1 MSFAQVYTRSVVGLH
16 APAVIIEV
24 HLSQGLPAL
33 TIVGLPEAAVRESKD
48 RVRSAILNSGFQF
61 PNRRLTINLAPADLP
76 KDGARLDLPIA
87 IGILAASDQLD
98 PEVLSGFEFIGELA
112 LNGEL
117 RQVTGSLA
125 VARAIK
131 AEDLVQK
138 KQQRQNTETLLNK
151 DTLPKRQLS
160 EKQPSSTDLLNK
172 LTEEP
177 LTEPQQSRQLIV
189 PKANGAE
196 ASRVE
201 GIEVLA
207 AQNLKA
213 VCDHL
218 QALAYPSEQIEQLQV
233 VAPTP
238 AQQHAGYKV
247 DLADVKGQH
256 HARRALEIAAAGGH
270 SLLFTGPPGSGKTLM
285 ASRLPTI
292 LPDLSAEDALEVAST
307 YSVADS
313 DYDYGTRPFRQ
324 VHHTISAVALVGGG
338 SRPKPGEITLANKG
352 VLFLDELP
360 EFERAVLEVLRQPL
374 EAKQITISRANSQMT
389 FPANFQLVAAMN
401 PCPCGYDGDASGRC
415 RCRPEQIKR
424 YQDKLSG
431 PLLDRIDLHI
441 TVPALPIADLQNAQA
456 GESSEQ
462 VRLRVA
468 AAHQRQLQRQQKV
481 NNQLSPSEIDDYVPL
496 GEGEQQLLQ
505 LAQQRLNLS
514 ARGYHRVLRV
524 ARTIADLADSDG
536 VTSIHISEALSYR
549 SK

>member
-16 APAVIIEV
+16 APEVIIEV

-98 PEVLSGFEFIGELA
+98 PTVLAGFEFIGELA

-117 RQVTGSLA
+117 RQVSGSLA
-125 VARAIK
+125 VARAMK
-131 AEDLVQK
+131 AEVLAEQI
-138 KQQRQNTETLLNK
+138 LK
-151 DTLPKRQLS
+151 DDEQLMS
-160 EKQPSSTDLLNK
+160 P
-172 LTEEP
+172 
-177 LTEPQQSRQLIV
+177 SRQLIV
-189 PKANGAE
+189 PTINGAE
-196 ASRVE
+196 ASRVD
-201 GIEVLA
+201 GITVLA
-207 AQNLKA
+207 ATNLKA
-213 VCDHL
+213 VCNHL
-218 QALAYPSEQIEQLQV
+218 QSLTDSSLLDERLTAVEPS
-233 VAPTP
+233 PT
-238 AQQHAGYKV
+238 QQHIGYQV

-324 VHHTISAVALVGGG
+324 VHHTTSAVALVGGG

-360 EFERAVLEVLRQPL
+360 EFDRTVLEVLRQPL

-401 PCPCGYDGDASGRC
+401 PCPCGYDGDGSGRC

-441 TVPALPIADLQNAQA
+441 TVPALPIADLQNAET
-456 GESSEQ
+456 GETSEQ
-462 VRLRVA
+462 VRARVA
-468 AAHQRQLQRQQKV
+468 AAHQRQMNRQQKV
-481 NNQLSPSEIDDYVPL
+481 NNELSPSEIDKYIQL
-496 GEGEQQLLQ
+496 GAGEQQLLQ

-524 ARTIADLADSDG
+524 ARTIADLADSIDI
-536 VTSIHISEALSYR
+536 TSAHVSEALSYR

>member
-16 APAVIIEV
+16 APKVIIEV

-87 IGILAASDQLD
+87 IGILAASGQLA

-131 AEDLVQK
+131 AEGLALK
-138 KQQRQNTETLLNK
+138 MSQQAVEDKEKALSAALPTLQA
-151 DTLPKRQLS
+151 TPH
-160 EKQPSSTDLLNK
+160 
-172 LTEEP
+172 
-177 LTEPQQSRQLIV
+177 LIV
-189 PKANGAE
+189 PSHNGAE
-196 ASRVE
+196 ASRVD
-201 GIEVLA
+201 GITILA
-207 AQNLKA
+207 APSLKD

-218 QALAYPSEQIEQLQV
+218 QSLSGVTDSDKQLQV
-233 VAPTP
+233 VQPSPAP
-238 AQQHAGYKV
+238 QQVGYQV

-292 LPDLSAEDALEVAST
+292 LPDLSPEDALEVAST

-313 DYDYGTRPFRQ
+313 NYDYGTRPFRQ

-360 EFERAVLEVLRQPL
+360 EFDRTVLEVLRQPL

-401 PCPCGYDGDASGRC
+401 PCPCGYDGDTSGRC
-415 RCRPEQIKR
+415 RCRPEQIRR

-456 GESSEQ
+456 GETSKQ
-462 VRLRVA
+462 VRARVA
-468 AAHQRQLQRQQKV
+468 TAYEYQLKRQQKV
-481 NNQLSPSEIDDYVPL
+481 NNELSPSEIDQYIQL
-496 GEGEQQLLQ
+496 GDSEQQLLQ

-524 ARTIADLADSDG
+524 ARTIADLAASVDI
-536 VTSIHISEALSYR
+536 TSAHVSEALSYR
-549 SK
+549 GK

>member
-16 APAVIIEV
+16 APKVIIEV

-87 IGILAASDQLD
+87 IGILAASGQIE
-98 PEVLSGFEFIGELA
+98 PEVLSKFEFIGELA

-131 AEDLVQK
+131 AEGLAAKTSQAKTSQALKEDGQATNE
-138 KQQRQNTETLLNK
+138 QTT
-151 DTLPKRQLS
+151 P
-160 EKQPSSTDLLNK
+160 
-172 LTEEP
+172 
-177 LTEPQQSRQLIV
+177 QLIV
-189 PKANGAE
+189 PINNGAE
-196 ASRVE
+196 ASRVD
-201 GIEVLA
+201 GVTILA
-207 AQNLKA
+207 APSLKA

-218 QALAYPSEQIEQLQV
+218 QSLSNPSGLDACLDARLQAV
-233 VAPTP
+233 QPSPAPP
-238 AQQHAGYKV
+238 QVGYQV

-360 EFERAVLEVLRQPL
+360 EFDRTVLEVLRQPL

-401 PCPCGYDGDASGRC
+401 PCPCGYDGDTSGRC

-456 GESSEQ
+456 GETSEQ
-462 VRLRVA
+462 VRNRVA

-481 NNQLSPSEIDDYVPL
+481 NNELSPSEINKYIRL
-496 GEGEQQLLQ
+496 GESEQQLLQ

-524 ARTIADLADSDG
+524 ARTIADLAASVDI
-536 VTSIHISEALSYR
+536 TSAHVSEALSYR

>member
-16 APAVIIEV
+16 APQVIIEV

-33 TIVGLPEAAVRESKD
+33 TIVGLPAAAVRESKD
-48 RVRSAILNSGFQF
+48 RVRSAIINSGFQF

-87 IGILAASDQLD
+87 IGILAASGQLE
-98 PEVLSGFEFIGELA
+98 PEALSRFEFIGELA

-117 RQVTGSLA
+117 RQVSGSLA

-131 AEDLVQK
+131 AEMLAACK
-138 KQQRQNTETLLNK
+138 NTEQ
-151 DTLPKRQLS
+151 D
-160 EKQPSSTDLLNK
+160 SSL
-172 LTEEP
+172 
-177 LTEPQQSRQLIV
+177 RQLIV
-189 PKANGAE
+189 PCDNGAE
-196 ASRVE
+196 ASRVD
-201 GIEVLA
+201 GVTILA

-213 VCDHL
+213 VCNHL
-218 QALAYPSEQIEQLQV
+218 QSLADSSLIDERLEV
-233 VAPTP
+233 VQAT
-238 AQQHAGYKV
+238 AVQSKVAYKV

-270 SLLFTGPPGSGKTLM
+270 SILFTGPPGSGKTLM

-292 LPDLSAEDALEVAST
+292 LPDLSDEDALEVAST

-352 VLFLDELP
+352 ILFLDELP
-360 EFERAVLEVLRQPL
+360 EFDRTVLEVLRQPL
-374 EAKQITISRANSQMT
+374 EAKQITISRANSQLT
-389 FPANFQLVAAMN
+389 FPANFQLIAAMN
-401 PCPCGYDGDASGRC
+401 PCPCGYDGDGSGRC

-456 GESSEQ
+456 GETSEQ
-462 VRLRVA
+462 VRTRVA
-468 AAHQRQLQRQQKV
+468 AAHQQQLERQKKV
-481 NNQLSPSEIDDYVPL
+481 NNELSPSEIDKYIHL
-496 GEGEQQLLQ
+496 GAGEQQLLQ

-524 ARTIADLADSDG
+524 ARTIADLADSEG
-536 VTSIHISEALSYR
+536 ITSAHVSEALSYR

>member
-16 APAVIIEV
+16 APEVIIEV

-98 PEVLSGFEFIGELA
+98 PTVLSGFEFIGELA

-117 RQVTGSLA
+117 RQISGSLA
-125 VARAIK
+125 VARAMK
-131 AEDLVQK
+131 AEVLATQ
-138 KQQRQNTETLLNK
+138 LLK
-151 DTLPKRQLS
+151 GD
-160 EKQPSSTDLLNK
+160 EKMMSST
-172 LTEEP
+172 
-177 LTEPQQSRQLIV
+177 RQLIV
-189 PKANGAE
+189 PTINGAE

-201 GIEVLA
+201 GITVLA
-207 AQNLKA
+207 APNLKA
-213 VCDHL
+213 VCNHL
-218 QALAYPSEQIEQLQV
+218 QSLTDSSFLDERLTEVEPNQIQK
-233 VAPTP
+233 
-238 AQQHAGYKV
+238 HIGYQV

-270 SLLFTGPPGSGKTLM
+270 SLLLTGPPGSGKTLM

-360 EFERAVLEVLRQPL
+360 EFDRTVLEVLRQPL

-401 PCPCGYDGDASGRC
+401 PCPCGYDGDTSGRC

-441 TVPALPIADLQNAQA
+441 TVPALPIADLQSAQA
-456 GESSEQ
+456 GETSKQ
-462 VRLRVA
+462 VRERVA
-468 AAHQRQLQRQQKV
+468 VAHQHQLKRQRKV
-481 NNQLSPSEIDDYVPL
+481 NNELSPSEIDEYIKL
-496 GEGEQQLLQ
+496 GDSEKQLLQ

-524 ARTIADLADSDG
+524 ARTIADLAN
-536 VTSIHISEALSYR
+536 SIDINSAHVSEALSYR
-549 SK
+549 AK

>member
-16 APAVIIEV
+16 APKVIIEV

-112 LNGEL
+112 LNGNL

-131 AEDLVQK
+131 AEALASKVLQLA
-138 KQQRQNTETLLNK
+138 NITE
-151 DTLPKRQLS
+151 QELS
-160 EKQPSSTDLLNK
+160 EPQPK
-172 LTEEP
+172 
-177 LTEPQQSRQLIV
+177 PQTPQLIV
-189 PKANGAE
+189 PIDNGAE
-196 ASRVE
+196 ASRVD
-201 GIEVLA
+201 GVTILA
-207 AQNLKA
+207 AQSLKT

-218 QALAYPSEQIEQLQV
+218 QSLANPSAAYESLDV
-233 VAPTP
+233 VQPSP
-238 AQQHAGYKV
+238 AQQHVGYQV

-292 LPDLSAEDALEVAST
+292 LPDLSDEDALEVAST

-360 EFERAVLEVLRQPL
+360 EFDRSVLEVLRQPL

-401 PCPCGYDGDASGRC
+401 PCPCCNDA
-415 RCRPEQIKR
+415 
-424 YQDKLSG
+424 KLM
-431 PLLDRIDLHI
+431 
-441 TVPALPIADLQNAQA
+441 AK
-456 GESSEQ
+456 
-462 VRLRVA
+462 VR
-468 AAHQRQLQRQQKV
+468 
-481 NNQLSPSEIDDYVPL
+481 N
-496 GEGEQQLLQ
+496 
-505 LAQQRLNLS
+505 
-514 ARGYHRVLRV
+514 
-524 ARTIADLADSDG
+524 
-536 VTSIHISEALSYR
+536 
-549 SK
+549 

>member
-16 APAVIIEV
+16 APQVIIEV

-33 TIVGLPEAAVRESKD
+33 TIVGLPAAAVRESKD

-87 IGILAASDQLD
+87 IGILAASGQLE

-117 RQVTGSLA
+117 RQVSGSLA
-125 VARAIK
+125 VARAMK
-131 AEDLVQK
+131 AESLVAKSAIADEQ
-138 KQQRQNTETLLNK
+138 E
-151 DTLPKRQLS
+151 PRQL
-160 EKQPSSTDLLNK
+160 
-172 LTEEP
+172 
-177 LTEPQQSRQLIV
+177 QQLRQLIV
-189 PKANGAE
+189 PIDNGAE

-201 GIEVLA
+201 GVEILG
-207 AQNLKA
+207 AQSLKA

-218 QALAYPSEQIEQLQV
+218 QSLADPSVITERLEIV
-233 VAPTP
+233 TPSP
-238 AQQHAGYKV
+238 AQQHIGYQV
-247 DLADVKGQH
+247 DLSDVKGQH

-292 LPDLSAEDALEVAST
+292 LPDLSDEDALEVAST

-360 EFERAVLEVLRQPL
+360 EFDRTVLEVLRQPL
-374 EAKQITISRANSQMT
+374 EAKQITISRANSQLT

-401 PCPCGYDGDASGRC
+401 PCPCGYDGDGSGRC

-456 GESSEQ
+456 GETSAQ
-462 VRLRVA
+462 VRIRVA
-468 AAHQRQLQRQQKV
+468 AAHKQQLKRQKKV
-481 NNQLSPSEIDDYVPL
+481 NNELSPSEIDKYIQL

-524 ARTIADLADSDG
+524 ARTIADLADSIDI
-536 VTSIHISEALSYR
+536 TSAHVSEALSYR

>member
-16 APAVIIEV
+16 APKVIIEV

-112 LNGEL
+112 LNGHL

-131 AEDLVQK
+131 AEALASKVLQVA
-138 KQQRQNTETLLNK
+138 NITE
-151 DTLPKRQLS
+151 QELS
-160 EKQPSSTDLLNK
+160 EPQPK
-172 LTEEP
+172 LP
-177 LTEPQQSRQLIV
+177 QLIV
-189 PKANGAE
+189 PIDNGAE
-196 ASRVE
+196 ASRVD
-201 GIEVLA
+201 GVTILA
-207 AQNLKA
+207 AQSLKT

-218 QALAYPSEQIEQLQV
+218 QSLANPSAAYDSLDV
-233 VAPTP
+233 VQPSP
-238 AQQHAGYKV
+238 AQQHVGYQV

-292 LPDLSAEDALEVAST
+292 LPDLSDEDALEVAST

-360 EFERAVLEVLRQPL
+360 EFDRSVLEVLRQPL

-401 PCPCGYDGDASGRC
+401 PCPCGYDGDTSGRC

-456 GESSEQ
+456 GETSEQ
-462 VRLRVA
+462 VRVRVI
-468 AAHQRQLQRQQKV
+468 AAHKHQMQRQQKV
-481 NNQLSPSEIDDYVPL
+481 NNELSPSEIDKYIQL

-524 ARTIADLADSDG
+524 ARTIADLADSIDI
-536 VTSIHISEALSYR
+536 TSAHVSEALSYR

>member
-16 APAVIIEV
+16 APQVIIEV

-33 TIVGLPEAAVRESKD
+33 TIVGLPAAAVRESKD
-48 RVRSAILNSGFQF
+48 RVRSAILNSSFQF

-87 IGILAASDQLD
+87 IGILAASGQLE

-117 RQVTGSLA
+117 RQVSGSLA
-125 VARAIK
+125 VVRAMK
-131 AEDLVQK
+131 AESLVAKSVIADEQ
-138 KQQRQNTETLLNK
+138 E
-151 DTLPKRQLS
+151 PRQL
-160 EKQPSSTDLLNK
+160 
-172 LTEEP
+172 
-177 LTEPQQSRQLIV
+177 QQLRQLIV
-189 PKANGAE
+189 PIDNGAE

-201 GIEVLA
+201 GIEILG
-207 AQNLKA
+207 AQSLKA

-218 QALAYPSEQIEQLQV
+218 QSLADPSVITERLEIV
-233 VAPTP
+233 TPSP
-238 AQQHAGYKV
+238 AQQHIGYQV

-292 LPDLSAEDALEVAST
+292 LPDLSDEDALEVAST

-360 EFERAVLEVLRQPL
+360 EFDRTVLEVLRQPL
-374 EAKQITISRANSQMT
+374 EAKQITISRANSQLT

-401 PCPCGYDGDASGRC
+401 PCPCGYDGDGSGRC

-456 GESSEQ
+456 GETSAQ
-462 VRLRVA
+462 VRIRVA
-468 AAHQRQLQRQQKV
+468 AAHKQQLKRQKKV
-481 NNQLSPSEIDDYVPL
+481 NNELSPSEIDKYIQL

-524 ARTIADLADSDG
+524 ARTIADLADSTDI
-536 VTSIHISEALSYR
+536 TSAHVSEALSYR

>member
-16 APAVIIEV
+16 APQVIIEV

-33 TIVGLPEAAVRESKD
+33 TIVGLPAAAVRESKD

-87 IGILAASDQLD
+87 IGILAASGQLE

-117 RQVTGSLA
+117 RQVSGSLA
-125 VARAIK
+125 VTRAIK
-131 AEDLVQK
+131 AESIVVKTATADEQA
-138 KQQRQNTETLLNK
+138 
-151 DTLPKRQLS
+151 PHQL
-160 EKQPSSTDLLNK
+160 
-172 LTEEP
+172 
-177 LTEPQQSRQLIV
+177 RQLIV
-189 PKANGAE
+189 PIDNGAE
-196 ASRVE
+196 ASRVDGVE
-201 GIEVLA
+201 ILG
-207 AQNLKA
+207 AQSLKA
-213 VCDHL
+213 VCGHL
-218 QALAYPSEQIEQLQV
+218 QSLADLSVTTERLEIVTPG
-233 VAPTP
+233 P

-292 LPDLSAEDALEVAST
+292 LPDLSDEDALEVAST

-360 EFERAVLEVLRQPL
+360 EFERSVLEVLRQPL

-456 GESSEQ
+456 GETSEQ
-462 VRLRVA
+462 VRTRVS
-468 AAHQRQLQRQQKV
+468 AAHKRQLIRQKMV
-481 NNQLSPSEIDDYVPL
+481 NNELSPSEIDAYIQL

-524 ARTIADLADSDG
+524 ARTIADLADSIDI
-536 VTSIHISEALSYR
+536 TSAHVSEALSYR